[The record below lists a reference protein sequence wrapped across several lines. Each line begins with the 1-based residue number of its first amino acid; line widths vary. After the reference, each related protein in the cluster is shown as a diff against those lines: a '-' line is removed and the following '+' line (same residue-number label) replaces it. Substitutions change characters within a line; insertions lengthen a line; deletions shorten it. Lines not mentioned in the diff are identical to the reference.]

1 MHRPLSLT
9 VAAVMLCAML
19 WVSPTLRA
27 CINTNATNLKGE
39 TVIAEGGHHSYI
51 DQLQGVK
58 PVDIEWWT
66 EAEKQ
71 AAAKVAEDPSIENRI
86 DHAACLIYL
95 GEYDRA
101 IEMLNAIE
109 EEAPGNYMVATNL
122 GTAYE
127 LKGDNGQALQWIET
141 GIERNP
147 ESHNGSE
154 WIHVA
159 ILRAKLRDPNSEES
173 VLGVSFGDAPEP
185 VAPSA
190 ESFATIGAGGQEE
203 LAYHIQTQLL
213 ERLQFVSAPN
223 PIVGELLFDMANAI
237 ALSESLEES
246 IPIYEMAAEY
256 GYSKSELL
264 AARKKHLLGVIARNP
279 QSGTRMGDV
288 SVAAVGTVLV
298 VIGIVFLLAVVAVV
312 YGLYWLLNRRRQA

>member
-9 VAAVMLCAML
+9 VSAAMLCAML
-19 WVSPTLRA
+19 GVSPTLRA

-101 IEMLNAIE
+101 IEMLNAVE

-127 LKGDNGQALQWIET
+127 LKGDNEQALQWIET

-298 VIGIVFLLAVVAVV
+298 VIGVVFLLAVVAVV